1 MPSRWLWVILAG
13 ALAAR
18 AVLWAAALPRP
29 ERYRTP
35 DSRGYT
41 LLARRLAAGQG
52 FTRASESGEP
62 TAGCPEIFR
71 TPGYPVFLLLATA
84 GGRLGW
90 PAATFVQVLLDVGLV
105 ALTFLLGRELLGRR
119 AGLLAA
125 ALQAAAPVAVA
136 ASCRV
141 LSDSLYAVLLTAA
154 VLLLLRA
161 VRGGAWRAVL
171 AAGLVLAAACYVR
184 PVGLVAVACGAA
196 VLAFRRGG
204 PRRAA
209 ALAGVVAVCIGPW
222 VLRNGLAADYWGFS
236 SFATDSLYAY
246 TAPQT
251 LAAADGIPEAEARR
265 RVRRD
270 LERIGTD
277 QPDPTPGELA
287 RRRRRAALAV
297 LAQHPGTCA
306 RLHLGGCVGFWLP
319 GSAGVLET
327 AGLTAGQR
335 GTLTVLR
342 EEGLWAA
349 VRHYFGGQPAALA
362 LGLALALVTAAIY
375 AGAALCL
382 VGGLR
387 RRPSLPAVLLGVLI
401 VVSSLLGGT
410 ASTPRFR
417 VPVEP
422 LLAVAAA
429 CGWAWLA
436 GRRPGRTQLDRR

>member
-13 ALAAR
+13 ALAVR
-18 AVLWAAALPRP
+18 AGLWVAALPRP

-52 FTRASESGEP
+52 FTRPAERDGAP
-62 TAGCPEIFR
+62 RPEIFR

-84 GGRLGW
+84 GGELG
-90 PAATFVQVLLDVGLV
+90 PAAATGVQVLLDVGLV
-105 ALTFLLGRELLGRR
+105 TLTFLLGRELLGRR
-119 AGLLAA
+119 VGLLAA
-125 ALQAAAPVAVA
+125 ALQAVAPVAVA

-141 LSDSLYAVLLTAA
+141 LSDSLYALLLTAA
-154 VLLLLRA
+154 VLLLVRA
-161 VRGGAWRAVL
+161 VRDGRWRAVL

-184 PVGLVAVACGAA
+184 PVGLSAVACGAG

-204 PRRAA
+204 LRQAA
-209 ALAGVVAVCIGPW
+209 ALVGIVAACVAPW
-222 VLRNGLAADYWGFS
+222 VLRNGLTADYWGFS

-246 TAPQT
+246 AAPQT
-251 LAAADGIPEAEARR
+251 LAAAQGIPEADARR
-265 RVRRD
+265 RLQRD
-270 LERIGTD
+270 MERAGAD
-277 QPDPTPGELA
+277 EPEPTPGELA
-287 RRRRRAALAV
+287 RRRQRAALDV
-297 LAQHPGTCA
+297 LREHPGVCA

-327 AGLTAGQR
+327 VGLTTGQR
-335 GTLTVLR
+335 GTLKVLR

-349 VRHYFGGQPAALA
+349 VRHYFGGAGGAWA
-362 LGLALALVTAAIY
+362 LGLALALVTLAIY

-382 VGGLR
+382 AGGAR
-387 RRPSLPAVLLGVLI
+387 RRPGLPAVLLLVLI

-417 VPVEP
+417 APVQP
-422 LLAVAAA
+422 LLAMAAA

-436 GRRPGRTQLDRR
+436 GRRARRASRGRR